1 MRKNMKKLTV
11 ATVIGAMTVT
21 ALAPVSAQAKDKT
34 LTVAIWDNGQK
45 AGLQEI
51 MDEFTKETGIKT
63 ESGAATGHFLKQ
75 VHQAETCRTYSG
87 CIPMKL

>member
-34 LTVAIWDNGQK
+34 PWWQRPLRPH
-45 AGLQEI
+45 
-51 MDEFTKETGIKT
+51 
-63 ESGAATGHFLKQ
+63 S
-75 VHQAETCRTYSG
+75 
-87 CIPMKL
+87 

>member
-34 LTVAIWDNGQK
+34 LTVAIWDNC
-45 AGLQEI
+45 
-51 MDEFTKETGIKT
+51 EFFHVFSHI
-63 ESGAATGHFLKQ
+63 HPPLFVVL
-75 VHQAETCRTYSG
+75 TCS
-87 CIPMKL
+87 L

>member
-63 ESGAATGHFLKQ
+63 EHFLKQ

>member
-34 LTVAIWDNGQK
+34 LTVAIWETDRKPDFRKLWMSLQK
-45 AGLQEI
+45 RQE
-51 MDEFTKETGIKT
+51 
-63 ESGAATGHFLKQ
+63 S
-75 VHQAETCRTYSG
+75 
-87 CIPMKL
+87 KLNFR

>member
-34 LTVAIWDNGQK
+34 LTVKKKLSI
-45 AGLQEI
+45 LLCLTLLI
-51 MDEFTKETGIKT
+51 L
-63 ESGAATGHFLKQ
+63 SG
-75 VHQAETCRTYSG
+75 CRTSG
-87 CIPMKL
+87 NHG

>member
-45 AGLQEI
+45 AGLQESW
-51 MDEFTKETGIKT
+51 MSLQKRP
-63 ESGAATGHFLKQ
+63 ES
-75 VHQAETCRTYSG
+75 
-87 CIPMKL
+87 KLNFR

>member
-21 ALAPVSAQAKDKT
+21 ALAPVGAQAKDKT

-45 AGLQEI
+45 AGLQETAKCI
-51 MDEFTKETGIKT
+51 RRDAGSHVCGTVC
-63 ESGAATGHFLKQ
+63 LKQ
-75 VHQAETCRTYSG
+75 WISSH
-87 CIPMKL
+87 

>member
-34 LTVAIWDNGQK
+34 LTVA
-45 AGLQEI
+45 
-51 MDEFTKETGIKT
+51 T
-63 ESGAATGHFLKQ
+63 ES
-75 VHQAETCRTYSG
+75 RTSG
-87 CIPMKL
+87 DHG

>member
-1 MRKNMKKLTV
+1 
-11 ATVIGAMTVT
+11 MTVT

-51 MDEFTKETGIKT
+51 MNEFTKETGIKT
-63 ESGAATGHFLKQ
+63 DF
-75 VHQAETCRTYSG
+75 R
-87 CIPMKL
+87 

>member
-51 MDEFTKETGIKT
+51 MDEFT
-63 ESGAATGHFLKQ
+63 
-75 VHQAETCRTYSG
+75 
-87 CIPMKL
+87 

>member
-51 MDEFTKETGIKT
+51 MDEFTK
-63 ESGAATGHFLKQ
+63 ATGHFLKQ

>member
-34 LTVAIWDNGQK
+34 LTVA
-45 AGLQEI
+45 
-51 MDEFTKETGIKT
+51 TGITDRKPDFRKLWMSLQKRP
-63 ESGAATGHFLKQ
+63 ES
-75 VHQAETCRTYSG
+75 
-87 CIPMKL
+87 KLNFR

>member
-34 LTVAIWDNGQK
+34 LTVAIWDNGQRP
-45 AGLQEI
+45 GSILN
-51 MDEFTKETGIKT
+51 F
-63 ESGAATGHFLKQ
+63 
-75 VHQAETCRTYSG
+75 R
-87 CIPMKL
+87 

>member
-34 LTVAIWDNGQK
+34 LTVR
-45 AGLQEI
+45 
-51 MDEFTKETGIKT
+51 
-63 ESGAATGHFLKQ
+63 HFLIWSITFLKEY
-75 VHQAETCRTYSG
+75 VLYGHYLRTSN
-87 CIPMKL
+87 

>member
-51 MDEFTKETGIKT
+51 MDEFTKD
-63 ESGAATGHFLKQ
+63 TGHCWNPAHRADLY
-75 VHQAETCRTYSG
+75 RMYSG

>member
-34 LTVAIWDNGQK
+34 LTVAIWACCQDQ
-45 AGLQEI
+45 
-51 MDEFTKETGIKT
+51 FRC
-63 ESGAATGHFLKQ
+63 AAVCNFRHSL
-75 VHQAETCRTYSG
+75 
-87 CIPMKL
+87 